1 MNLRDSDILDVIY
14 EHLNFVYES
23 PEMRSKEAG
32 IPGEFP
38 FHQWN
43 YHESIKNGDMG
54 IATDPL
60 ENINP
65 KLKSKM
71 DRGYLTQKSA
81 FKKLKIFEEDEI
93 CFYTSPVAQNNEAF
107 EKN

>member
-1 MNLRDSDILDVIY
+1 MS
-14 EHLNFVYES
+14 
-23 PEMRSKEAG
+23 SKEAG

-54 IATDPL
+54 IATNPL

-81 FKKLKIFEEDEI
+81 FGFELGCYASDLLRQ
-93 CFYTSPVAQNNEAF
+93 TSDPYKQSQ
-107 EKN
+107 

>member
-1 MNLRDSDILDVIY
+1 MVPKILNSTDQLSSTK
-14 EHLNFVYES
+14 LNFVYER

-43 YHESIKNGDMG
+43 YHESIKNEDMG
-54 IATDPL
+54 IVTNPL
-60 ENINP
+60 ENIYP

-71 DRGYLTQKSA
+71 DRGYLTRVRTLAERSEGKWT
-81 FKKLKIFEEDEI
+81 L
-93 CFYTSPVAQNNEAF
+93 
-107 EKN
+107 